1 MEFDSA
7 YRRGTVFG
15 LTIAEICILLIFL
28 ILLALLGLVGNWREK
43 EKEFRAERDAPLA
56 REQRLFEWRDI
67 IEFHTPDEIRTLHSK
82 ATALEQQINSSEELI
97 RKDGVPGHERQTLHE
112 EMRTLRR
119 EDELLREENKALRE
133 EREELAT
140 RTRCWSN
147 ERIHWM
153 TRAKRC
159 ANLGRTG
166 HCT

>member
-1 MEFDSA
+1 MRHF
-7 YRRGTVFG
+7 
-15 LTIAEICILLIFL
+15 
-28 ILLALLGLVGNWREK
+28 
-43 EKEFRAERDAPLA
+43 A

-67 IEFHTPDEIRTLHSK
+67 VEFHTPDEIRTLHSK

-97 RKDGVPGHERQTLHE
+97 RKDGVPGHERQTSHE

-153 TRAKRC
+153 TRAQRC